1 MRTGGAVSLSP
12 HGRLSGR
19 KSLIRK
25 EVVTPRS
32 VKIGTFGVI
41 AGCVEW
47 GISVL
52 KLVDDPTYSRVVA
65 VEPRMPRTHARR
77 GLGVGYE
84 WRRLDRMTEWS

>member
-1 MRTGGAVSLSP
+1 M
-12 HGRLSGR
+12 
-19 KSLIRK
+19 IRK

-77 GLGVGYE
+77 SLRVSYG
-84 WRRLDRMTEWS
+84 WRKLDRMRERS